1 MTLLDDDAPLLR
13 TRRDGAQR
21 VTSMELF
28 FDLVYVFAI
37 TQLSQLLLGHLTLRG
52 ASQTLLLFLAVWWA
66 WVYTA
71 WFTNWFNPAQ
81 RAVRLVLLGV
91 MLASLVMSA
100 ALPEAF
106 GDRGLYFAGA
116 YVVMQV
122 GRNVFAAFVQA
133 DDQGLRRNLQR
144 VTAWSMLSGVPWLAG
159 GLVHGSPRTGLW
171 VLAVAVDYAAPWFR
185 YATPGLGRSTTADWT
200 IAGDHLAERCQL
212 LLIVALGESILVT
225 GSTFSDLDWSAA
237 STAALVVA
245 FAASVALWWLYFD
258 RSAERGTTVITE
270 TDDPGRLGRS
280 AYTFCHLPMVAGI
293 VVTAVGQELTVA
305 HPTGEP
311 HASTALVVLG
321 GPALFLLGHLLF
333 KVAVFERLSLSRLAA
348 IGCLVILLPVALQVA
363 PLVTAAAAAVILA
376 LVSVGDLYL
385 YRTAA

>member
-1 MTLLDDDAPLLR
+1 
-13 TRRDGAQR
+13 
-21 VTSMELF
+21 
-28 FDLVYVFAI
+28 
-37 TQLSQLLLGHLTLRG
+37 
-52 ASQTLLLFLAVWWA
+52 
-66 WVYTA
+66 
-71 WFTNWFNPAQ
+71 
-81 RAVRLVLLGV
+81 
-91 MLASLVMSA
+91 VMSA
-100 ALPEAF
+100 ALPDAF

-122 GRNVFAAFVQA
+122 GRNVFAAFAQA

-159 GLVHGSPRTGLW
+159 GLVHGSARTGLW
-171 VLAVAVDYAAPWFR
+171 VLAVAVDYAAPWVR

-311 HASTALVVLG
+311 HAATALVVLG

-348 IGCLVILLPVALQVA
+348 IGGLVILLPVALQVA
-363 PLVTAAAAAVILA
+363 PLVTAAAAAAILA